1 MLVRSLRDLH
11 KLKLRFKRNGV
22 QVTRAG
28 GYFRAR
34 FHGHA
39 NCVLGSTAE
48 GVLQR
53 LLDSP
58 EHIFRNNE
66 RNAVVYKQRN
76 REGCK

>member
-11 KLKLRFKRNGV
+11 KLKLKCKRNGV

-34 FHGHA
+34 FHGHS

-48 GVLQR
+48 VALQR

-58 EHIFRNNE
+58 EHIFTNNKRNTTVRE
-66 RNAVVYKQRN
+66 HN
-76 REGCK
+76 RKGCK